1 MKLAIVAAALTIAA
15 VPAAVAQPYDTI
27 NSVRVY
33 TGDLNLA
40 DPRDRDEAAY
50 RISLATNAAC
60 QPSPDIRVLQE
71 FRDYQDCR
79 AEAFDDAMDELA
91 HRARHHRRG
100 HVTTHEYPVPPE
112 PRD

>member
-15 VPAAVAQPYDTI
+15 IPAAFAQPYGSM

-50 RISLATNAAC
+50 RVSLASDAAC
-60 QPSPDIRVLQE
+60 KPFPDIRVLQE

-91 HRARHHRRG
+91 HRAHHRRG
-100 HVTTHEYPVPPE
+100 HVTTREYPVPPE